1 MTPGLVERLRRLERP
16 APPPARLTPGPAGV
30 AAIADAVGEALGVD
44 PAAALGA
51 GRSRPVVQARALVA
65 HLARE
70 LTAMSYPEIAR
81 AMGRPSHSSVI
92 TADKRVRAQ
101 LSADATVLRV
111 GGAEPAALRAV
122 LHDLR
127 TRLAG

>member
-1 MTPGLVERLRRLERP
+1 M
-16 APPPARLTPGPAGV
+16 
-30 AAIADAVGEALGVD
+30 GEALGVD
-44 PAAALGA
+44 PADALGA

-92 TADKRVRAQ
+92 TADKRMRAQ
-101 LSADATVLRV
+101 LAGDAAVSRV
-111 GGAEPAALRAV
+111 GFTEPAPLRAV